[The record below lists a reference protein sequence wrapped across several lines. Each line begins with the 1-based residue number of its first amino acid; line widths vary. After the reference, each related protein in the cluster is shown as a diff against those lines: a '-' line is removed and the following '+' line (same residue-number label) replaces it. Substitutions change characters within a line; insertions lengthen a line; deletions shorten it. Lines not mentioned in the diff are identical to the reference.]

1 MSRPR
6 LLDLMTGIGGCAVG
20 YQRAGFDVTGVDT
33 EPQPHSP
40 LLEIMQG
47 DAFVLLRDPGFVR
60 EFDAIHASPICK
72 AHTDLAKRWPDRKW
86 PDQITPIRPLLEAT
100 GLPYVIE
107 NVEGAPLRP
116 DVVLCGSMFGLGFGG
131 AVLRRHRL
139 FELNWKAPAPPM
151 DECSGRPVVGVYG
164 TGGAWTRVAPGG
176 GGVKVSGID
185 GAAALGIDWTS
196 HQPGLSQAIPPAYT
210 EWIGR
215 QMITH
220 LLGGN

>member
-1 MSRPR
+1 VTRPL

-20 YQRAGFDVTGVDT
+20 YQRAGFDVIGVDSQ
-33 EPQPHSP
+33 PQPRSP
-40 LLEIMQG
+40 LGMLELMQG
-47 DAFVLLRDPGFVR
+47 DAFVLLKDQEFVQQ
-60 EFDAIHASPICK
+60 FDAIHASPICK

-86 PDQITPIRPLLEAT
+86 PDQITPIRPLLDAT

-116 DVVLCGSMFGLGFGG
+116 DVLLCGSMFGLGFGD
-131 AVLRRHRL
+131 AILRRHRL
-139 FELNWKAPAPPM
+139 FELNWPAPTAPI

-185 GAAALGIDWTS
+185 AAAALGINWTS
-196 HQPGLSQAIPPAYT
+196 HQAGLSQAIPPAYT
-210 EWIGR
+210 EWLGR
-215 QMITH
+215 H
-220 LLGGN
+220 LVEQI